1 MVLKSPIS
9 FEKYK
14 NCSCKSPRKLYV
26 CILYG
31 MVLIWQQFVRLPII
45 LNHMCIRT
53 KNCTCICGGKVFLDI
68 KRTKN
73 ISTEFMVALSSII
86 MAFVRGIWRRYE
98 ITYYVHT
105 LALLPGTGSDGSSL
119 RSFRKRNTLLDKT
132 PTFYGRVTIYF
143 GKTKNKNFVVR
154 SRNL

>member
-1 MVLKSPIS
+1 MCFLAFMPKNRLELGRFQNYSISIFADFGKYSKIDFFTISILKNWAKIVDSSIS
-9 FEKYK
+9 
-14 NCSCKSPRKLYV
+14 
-26 CILYG
+26 
-31 MVLIWQQFVRLPII
+31 
-45 LNHMCIRT
+45 
-53 KNCTCICGGKVFLDI
+53 I
-68 KRTKN
+68 K
-73 ISTEFMVALSSII
+73 IDPALLSSII
-86 MAFVRGIWRRYE
+86 MTFVGGIWRRYE